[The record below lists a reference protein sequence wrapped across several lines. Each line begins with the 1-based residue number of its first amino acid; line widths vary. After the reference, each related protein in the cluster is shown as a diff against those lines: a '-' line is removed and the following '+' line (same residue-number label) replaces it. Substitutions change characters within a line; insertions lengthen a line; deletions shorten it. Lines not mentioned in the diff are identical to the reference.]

1 VRVPREVVLIAAV
14 HAAACALVLAL
25 GFDHV
30 SDDDFARV
38 TIAQSFAHTPTL
50 DPSGTSWLPFPF
62 WALGSIMLGA
72 GRSLAVARVASIGLA
87 SLAATLPYLAMRL
100 RGASRAASLLAV
112 AFATLSPWSLWL
124 GASTVPESFT
134 ASLTAAAAVAL
145 GAGTDPRE
153 NEDAA
158 IPSAA
163 RFGFALALLAACLSR
178 YEPWPVAA
186 VLALALARRAF
197 VSRVQSHR
205 ARELL
210 LAAIVALG
218 PLAWLAWNAHAHG
231 DALHFFQ
238 RVARFKRAL
247 GEGTEDPLPALL
259 LYPRLL
265 LARRPDILLSAACAL
280 GTGRLSTVAGAALR
294 RRWSIP
300 LACAAAE
307 LAFLA
312 YGNVRDG
319 APAHHPERALLG
331 IFFLTA
337 AFSADV
343 LASVVGAARGPARVA
358 TLGMAACLVLS
369 WVLNGAGVLENVPG
383 TAASEVRTA
392 QIAAGNALATAKV
405 EHVLLTPCA
414 FEHFALI
421 AAFGSPERVETNPR
435 TNAEVTASCPAV
447 ERR

>member
-1 VRVPREVVLIAAV
+1 VRVPREVALIAAV
-14 HAAACALVLAL
+14 HAAACVLVLAL

-38 TIAQSFAHTPTL
+38 TIAQSFARAPKL

-62 WALGSIMLGA
+62 WALGSVMLAA
-72 GRSLAVARVASIGLA
+72 GRSLAVARVASIALA
-87 SLAATLPYLAMRL
+87 SLAATLPYLALRY
-100 RGASRAASLLAV
+100 RGASRGASLLAV

-134 ASLTAAAAVAL
+134 ASFTAAAAIAL
-145 GAGTDPRE
+145 GASPDPRAKD
-153 NEDAA
+153 DAT
-158 IPSAA
+158 IPFAA
-163 RFGFALALLAACLSR
+163 QLGFALALLAACLSR

-186 VLALALARRAF
+186 VLALVLARRALLAPS
-197 VSRVQSHR
+197 SRPR
-205 ARELL
+205 GRELL
-210 LAAIVALG
+210 LAAIVAFG

-247 GEGTEDPLPALL
+247 GEGTQDAMPALA

-265 LARRPDILLSAACAL
+265 VLRRPDVVLAAACAL
-280 GTGRLSTVAGAALR
+280 VTGRLFAASGTELR
-294 RRWSIP
+294 RRWTVP
-300 LACAAAE
+300 LACAAAQ

-331 IFFLTA
+331 IVFVTA
-337 AFSADV
+337 AFAADV
-343 LASVVGAARGPARVA
+343 LAAVAAQSPARA
-358 TLGMAACLVLS
+358 RPAALGMVASLALS
-369 WVLNGAGVLENVPG
+369 WVVNGGGALDDVPG
-383 TAASEVRTA
+383 TGTSEVRTA
-392 QIAAGNALATAKV
+392 QIAAGKALAADQV
-405 EHVLLTPCA
+405 EHVVVTPCS

-421 AAFGSPERVETNPR
+421 AAFGSPELVVTNPR

>member
-1 VRVPREVVLIAAV
+1 MRVPREVALLAVV
-14 HAAACALVLAL
+14 HASACALALAL

-38 TIAQSFAHTPTL
+38 TIAQSFANAPRL

-62 WALGSIMLGA
+62 WALGSAMMAA
-72 GRSLAVARVASIGLA
+72 GRSLAVARIASIALA
-87 SLAATLPYLAMRL
+87 SLAATLPYLALRG
-100 RGASRAASLLAV
+100 RGASRTTGLVAI

-134 ASLTAAAAVAL
+134 ASFTAAAAIAL
-145 GAGTDPRE
+145 GAAPRADHDRDDPLPATMR
-153 NEDAA
+153 
-158 IPSAA
+158 I
-163 RFGFALALLAACLSR
+163 GFALALLAACLSR

-186 VLALALARRAF
+186 VLALVLAK
-197 VSRVQSHR
+197 R
-205 ARELL
+205 ARVSSVPHDRSRDLIC
-210 LAAIVALG
+210 AGIVAFG

-247 GEGTEDPLPALL
+247 GEGTQDPVAALL

-265 LARRPDILLSAACAL
+265 LARRPDVLVAAACAVM
-280 GTGRLSTVAGAALR
+280 TGRLFATSGAELR
-294 RRWSIP
+294 RRWAVP
-300 LACAAAE
+300 LACAAAQ

-331 IFFLTA
+331 IVFLTA
-337 AFSADV
+337 AFAADV
-343 LASVVGAARGPARVA
+343 LGDAASVAHGKARTVA
-358 TLGMAACLVLS
+358 LAMAAIVALS
-369 WVLNGAGVLENVPG
+369 WVVNGAALATDVPG
-383 TAASEVRTA
+383 AGPAEVRTA
-392 QIAAGNALATAKV
+392 QIAAGNALREQKV
-405 EHVLLTPCA
+405 EHVVLTPCA
-414 FEHFALI
+414 FEHFALV
-421 AAFGSPERVETNPR
+421 AAFGAPERVTTNPR
-435 TNAEVTASCPAV
+435 TNLEVTASCPAV